1 MFESLSDRLSGV
13 FRSFG
18 SRQLTEDAIREGLR
32 EVRLALLEAD
42 VNFAV
47 VKDFVDRVRDKCIG
61 QEVSTKL
68 TPAQYV
74 IKAVHDEL
82 VALLGGG
89 TAELTLR
96 PAPGTGDPGVIM
108 MVGLQGSGKTTSAGK
123 LANLLRRQKMR
134 PLLVPVDVYR
144 PAAIE
149 QLRTL
154 ARQLDIPCFASTVAM
169 KPVDI
174 AKAALAEARLHE
186 ANVLILDTAGRL
198 HVDEPL
204 MQELAD
210 LKAAVH
216 PQEILLVADAMT
228 GQDAVTV
235 AGAFNDNVGIT
246 GIVLTKMDGDARGGA
261 ALSIKSVTGAPIKF
275 VGTGEKLSDM
285 ESFHPDRVA
294 GRILGM
300 GDVLTLIER
309 AQENIDQEEAEVLAR
324 KMQKAKFDL
333 EDFRV
338 QMRRVKQIGS
348 LESIMKMIPGLS
360 GLTKKLGDMRAPE
373 KELRR
378 TEAIINSM
386 TMKERRNPD
395 LLNGSRKTRVAKGAG
410 VSMGEVNLLLKQF
423 EQMRRMMRSMIGGK
437 SPKMPSMPKLP
448 GAMPGLS
455 GMSGLPGMDGLSGME
470 GMMPARGASPT
481 KKRRDIKK
489 ERAKRKNKK
498 R

>member
-13 FRSFG
+13 FRAFG
-18 SRQLTEDAIREGLR
+18 GRQLSEENIRDGLR

-42 VNFAV
+42 VSFTV
-47 VKDFVDRVRDKCIG
+47 VKDFVDRVRNQCIG
-61 QEVSTKL
+61 QEVAQKL
-68 TPAQYV
+68 TPAQHV
-74 IKAVHDEL
+74 IKVVRAEL
-82 VALLGGG
+82 VELLGGG
-89 TAELTLR
+89 VAELNAR
-96 PAPGTGDPGVIM
+96 PALGTGEPGVIM
-108 MVGLQGSGKTTSAGK
+108 LVGLQGSGKTTSAGK
-123 LANLLRRQKMR
+123 LANLLRKQHMR
-134 PLLVPVDVYR
+134 PLLVPADVYR

-149 QLRTL
+149 QLRVI
-154 ARQLDIPCFASTVAM
+154 AKQLDIPCFPSTPDM
-169 KPVDI
+169 LPVGI
-174 AKAALAEARLHE
+174 AKAALAAARLQD

-204 MQELAD
+204 MRELKD

-275 VGTGEKLSDM
+275 VGTGEKLSDI

-309 AQENIDQEEAEVLAR
+309 AQESIDQEEAEALAK

-338 QMRRVKQIGS
+338 QMRRIKQIGS
-348 LESIMKMIPGLS
+348 LESILKMIPGIS
-360 GLTKKLGDMRAPE
+360 GLTKKLGDMQVPE

-395 LLNGSRKTRVAKGAG
+395 LLNGSRKMRVAKGSG
-410 VSMGEVNLLLKQF
+410 VAMGEVNLLLKQF
-423 EQMRRMMRSMIGGK
+423 EQMRRMMQAVTGGK
-437 SPKMPSMPKLP
+437 PAKMPGLPKMPGLGGMGGLGGMP
-448 GAMPGLS
+448 
-455 GMSGLPGMDGLSGME
+455 GME
-470 GMMPARGASPT
+470 GMMRGKSASAT
-481 KKRRDIKK
+481 KKKRDIKK
-489 ERAKRKNKK
+489 ERAKKKHKKK